1 MNNSNLSTLNISDDI
16 RKEFTIDS
24 TGKGKTTLR
33 GASRLL
39 GITDKL
45 VRPPLAVKLTQELR
59 NAGFEGASFED
70 GVTDVEFT
78 VLALYVAF
86 ESSSTNPQAVAIVK
100 TLTAIG
106 ARSLFQSIVGWEPKQ
121 EHDSLPSAT
130 DWERVENMSVCSAR
144 RDETPQDK
152 INLPGWLT
160 VTEMLIAAGED
171 ENNEYSLLK
180 NDKFR
185 FWINRQLADIYRA
198 QYGSEPPS
206 VNRRKSTAYCYPPSF
221 QSLATLYRSN
231 WINHIL

>member
-39 GITDKL
+39 GINQL
-45 VRPPLAVKLTQELR
+45 VLGSLPVALAQTLAE
-59 NAGFEGASFED
+59 AGIHGDGLQD
-70 GVTDVEFT
+70 GVTDI
-78 VLALYVAF
+78 AF
-86 ESSSTNPQAVAIVK
+86 AAIANYYAFDSKASNPQAVAVVK

-171 ENNEYSLLK
+171 ENN
-180 NDKFR
+180 
-185 FWINRQLADIYRA
+185 
-198 QYGSEPPS
+198 
-206 VNRRKSTAYCYPPSF
+206 
-221 QSLATLYRSN
+221 
-231 WINHIL
+231 